1 MHTEAFAWVQHHA
14 TTGPV
19 TVLDIGG
26 RNINGSVRDLFP
38 NATVYTAMDIRAGD
52 GVDIVADAAVW
63 DPDGRRWEV
72 VVCTEVFEHTASW
85 PQICVTAFKA
95 CKPGGLFITTM
106 AGPGRPAHSAVDG
119 GWQLHPGE
127 YYGNVDPDRLRRELE
142 GCGFVDVVVDQQF
155 SPADVRAT
163 ARKAVTERQSPTV
176 IGQITVVA
184 EAEVIKAADVE
195 AFENEPVEI
204 AGR

>member
-1 MHTEAFAWVQHHA
+1 MHPEAFAWVQRYA
-14 TTGPV
+14 TAEPV

-38 NATVYTAMDIRAGD
+38 NATVYTAVDIAEGP
-52 GVDIVADAAVW
+52 GVDVVADAANW
-63 DPDGRRWEV
+63 APGREYDV

-95 CKPGGLFITTM
+95 CVSGGLFIATM

-127 YYGNVDPDRLRRELE
+127 YYCNVDPDRLRRELE
-142 GCGFVDVVVDQQF
+142 GCGFADVTVDHQF
-155 SPADVRAT
+155 SPADVRA
-163 ARKAVTERQSPTV
+163 
-176 IGQITVVA
+176 VA
-184 EAEVIKAADVE
+184 TK
-195 AFENEPVEI
+195 P
-204 AGR
+204 